1 MLRKNIILNRDF
13 WNDKYVKSETGWD
26 VGKITTPLKEYFD
39 QLNNKKIKILIPG
52 CGNAYE
58 AEYLF
63 KNNFLSTFLLDH
75 SDQALRNFKRRVP
88 AFSKS
93 QLLNKDFFD
102 AHGKYDLIIEQ
113 TFFCAINKNRRS
125 DYFSQMNNLLKAN
138 GKLVGLLFNDSL
150 NEDKPPFGG
159 CKSEYKKYIEP
170 HFNIKV
176 FETAYNSIESRRGR
190 ELFMILIKKD
200 KEKC

>member
-1 MLRKNIILNRDF
+1 
-13 WNDKYVKSETGWD
+13 
-26 VGKITTPLKEYFD
+26 
-39 QLNNKKIKILIPG
+39 
-52 CGNAYE
+52 
-58 AEYLF
+58 
-63 KNNFLSTFLLDH
+63 
-75 SDQALRNFKRRVP
+75 
-88 AFSKS
+88 
-93 QLLNKDFFD
+93 
-102 AHGKYDLIIEQ
+102 
-113 TFFCAINKNRRS
+113 
-125 DYFSQMNNLLKAN
+125 MNNLLKDN